1 MFQLELQITNSLV
14 LCYFY
19 AWLFFLH
26 QPLFSAAIL
35 VIQNYSLIKLDLAH
49 SGYKAPMFHKRF

>member
-14 LCYFY
+14 
-19 AWLFFLH
+19 
-26 QPLFSAAIL
+26 SAAIL